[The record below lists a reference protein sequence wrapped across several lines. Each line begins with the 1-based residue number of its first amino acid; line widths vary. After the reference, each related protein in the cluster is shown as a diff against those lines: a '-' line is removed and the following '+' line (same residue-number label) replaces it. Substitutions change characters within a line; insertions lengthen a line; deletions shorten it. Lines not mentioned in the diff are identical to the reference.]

1 MKKLVLLFTLAFAF
15 SLQAQKIPN
24 ATFTDCNG
32 NTQDIYSVLATGKV
46 LVLASKGLDCGICKS
61 HAANFQNFISQN
73 SSTIAGWGAMIWLYQ
88 GGTPNCSDVN
98 NWVSTYSWTDV
109 FTFVDANKEYLQG
122 GTPRYYVINPAD
134 SMIVYSGGN
143 FSQMQQMAL
152 MYASGLSV
160 EEDVLNDVKIYQKNE
175 QTLMLQTAVTLSGN
189 TQAALYNLVGQV
201 EQVWTE
207 LNPTSNGYELQVS
220 RDLNAGV
227 YLLHVNNNGTEVTQ
241 KVIWKP

>member
-1 MKKLVLLFTLAFAF
+1 
-15 SLQAQKIPN
+15 
-24 ATFTDCNG
+24 
-32 NTQDIYSVLATGKV
+32 
-46 LVLASKGLDCGICKS
+46 
-61 HAANFQNFISQN
+61 
-73 SSTIAGWGAMIWLYQ
+73 
-88 GGTPNCSDVN
+88 
-98 NWVSTYSWTDV
+98 
-109 FTFVDANKEYLQG
+109 
-122 GTPRYYVINPAD
+122 
-134 SMIVYSGGN
+134 MIVYSGGN